1 MRGRTERTISQAL
14 ESMGFELVSVREL
27 GEDPGTHT
35 VRSIVI
41 GKFPGS
47 YYAEPYAVWNCV
59 DWKKGNREMGKAGI
73 ELCNETARL
82 TRSEAIAEE
91 GRRYVDLMQRYTWLV
106 PGTERL
112 VPGCRGS

>member
-1 MRGRTERTISQAL
+1 MKARTERTISQAL
-14 ESMGFELVSVREL
+14 SSMGFELVSVREL

-73 ELCNETARL
+73 ELCNLNIPSWIR
-82 TRSEAIAEE
+82 
-91 GRRYVDLMQRYTWLV
+91 
-106 PGTERL
+106 
-112 VPGCRGS
+112 